1 MNLNSF
7 IPQHAFY
14 RQVLRMAFVKSEEE
28 RSLTYLKPF
37 LPGLVSLFRLS
48 EAVNPCWVWGE
59 LPFLFRKFNY
69 HSRVQLNSHPCRLT
83 RKNPRL
89 GLSRE
94 IGKSWLASAKIARK
108 AKQWQTA
115 YSAVLQAQQSKA
127 SYSFIE
133 SAKLL
138 KTSGEPLRALNELE
152 NSIKHLGLFDD
163 QILDLTAEPDSNRM
177 KAKVKCL
184 HLPPRNRSWG
194 FYCSD
199 STSTCSLDEWIR

>member
-1 MNLNSF
+1 MN
-7 IPQHAFY
+7 A
-14 RQVLRMAFVKSEEE
+14 
-28 RSLTYLKPF
+28 
-37 LPGLVSLFRLS
+37 
-48 EAVNPCWVWGE
+48 
-59 LPFLFRKFNY
+59 
-69 HSRVQLNSHPCRLT
+69 HPCRST

-89 GLSRE
+89 GLSQE

-127 SYSFIE
+127 PYSFIE

-163 QILDLTAEPDSNRM
+163 QVLDLTAEPDSNRM
-177 KAKVKCL
+177 KAKVKVC
-184 HLPPRNRSWG
+184 
-194 FYCSD
+194 FYYQEIITENFTAQIQLLRARWMNESD
-199 STSTCSLDEWIR
+199 RFDLTAIFKIFQEATSLQDG